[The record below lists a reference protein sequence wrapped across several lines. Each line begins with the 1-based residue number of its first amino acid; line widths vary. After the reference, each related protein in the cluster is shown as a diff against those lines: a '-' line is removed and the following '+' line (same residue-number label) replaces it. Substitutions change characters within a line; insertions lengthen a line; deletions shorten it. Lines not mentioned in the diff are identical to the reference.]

1 MNIPTTISD
10 YLRAYGNELGEK
22 VLTQFP
28 PLHSPGDP
36 IWPALK
42 QLKRKPFPAQTLA
55 ILGIVKRWEEA
66 RAAAAV
72 AECGTGKTLI
82 SLGSVFTHA
91 RGRSFTTLA
100 MCPPSLVE
108 KWSREAL
115 STLPGVRVFIIDGV
129 RNGVASNGFTGV
141 NEVRLR
147 SGRIVREGIKTTL
160 SDMRLAK
167 THRSARARWNAQVN
181 APSVWLVSRERGK
194 LGYFWRHAYSTPKSG
209 PYLGNVV
216 NPDTGRPV
224 IVGDDQIR
232 RPDFKK
238 VKLAETVLAENDK
251 GRKTFFSP
259 LWQADNEKIRRM
271 APVEFIGRYL
281 DSFFDYFIADEVH
294 ELKSG
299 KRRKATPWDSRCSVR
314 SNCCAD
320 RHPLGRLR
328 R

>member
-1 MNIPTTISD
+1 LHNTIHRGPLPHSVAWSKTCSKGSINAPASPFRAEKSRSSSVELDLLSLRPRASLSLIIPMNIPTTISA

-72 AECGTGKTLI
+72 AECGTGKTLV

-91 RGRSFTTLA
+91 RGRSFTALA

-108 KWSREAL
+108 KWGREAL
-115 STLPGVRVFIIDGV
+115 LTLPGVRVFVIDGV

-147 SGRIVREGIKTTL
+147 SGRIVHEGIKTTL

-167 THRSARARWNAQVN
+167 THRSARARWNTVVN
-181 APSVWLVSRERGK
+181 APSVILTSRGTR
-194 LGYFWRHAYSTPKSG
+194 
-209 PYLGNVV
+209 
-216 NPDTGRPV
+216 
-224 IVGDDQIR
+224 QIGIL
-232 RPDFKK
+232 
-238 VKLAETVLAENDK
+238 LAARL
-251 GRKTFFSP
+251 
-259 LWQADNEKIRRM
+259 
-271 APVEFIGRYL
+271 L
-281 DSFFDYFIADEVH
+281 DSQKWPI
-294 ELKSG
+294 SG
-299 KRRKATPWDSRCSVR
+299 QCRQSQYRPSCHSWR
-314 SNCCAD
+314 
-320 RHPLGRLR
+320 
-328 R
+328 

>member
-1 MNIPTTISD
+1 MSIPTTISA

-42 QLKRKPFPAQTLA
+42 QLKRKSFPAQTLA

-72 AECGTGKTLI
+72 AECGTGKTLV

-91 RGRSFTTLA
+91 RGRSFTALA

-108 KWSREAL
+108 KWGREAL
-115 STLPGVRVFIIDGV
+115 LTLPGVRVFVIDGV

-147 SGRIVREGIKTTL
+147 NGCIVREGIKTTL

-167 THRSARARWNAQVN
+167 AHRSARARWNVPKTIIL
-181 APSVWLVSRERGK
+181 PSLK
-194 LGYFWRHAYSTPKSG
+194 H
-209 PYLGNVV
+209 
-216 NPDTGRPV
+216 
-224 IVGDDQIR
+224 
-232 RPDFKK
+232 
-238 VKLAETVLAENDK
+238 KLAD
-251 GRKTFFSP
+251 P
-259 LWQADNEKIRRM
+259 LCGNPR
-271 APVEFIGRYL
+271 
-281 DSFFDYFIADEVH
+281 
-294 ELKSG
+294 
-299 KRRKATPWDSRCSVR
+299 
-314 SNCCAD
+314 
-320 RHPLGRLR
+320 
-328 R
+328 